1 MTTETFTV
9 SQVADWVGGDV
20 CGDGDRVLSGLA
32 PFDAAGPTDLTFA
45 LDEKR
50 LDAVADSQ
58 AGAVIVPAD
67 ADLDVSVSL
76 IRVEKVDHAIAALLA
91 QFAPPPDL
99 PEGVHPSAVIDPTAT
114 IGEEVAMG
122 PNVVIG
128 AGATIGPRTRICA
141 NVVIGKD
148 VRIGEDAIL
157 FAGAV
162 IETRCELG
170 SRVRVGPNAVVGS
183 EGFGYIQVD
192 GVHQRVEH
200 IGNAVLED
208 DVDLGACT
216 CIDRAK
222 FGSTRVARGSKLD
235 NLIQIAHN
243 VQVGPGSLL
252 AAQVGIAGSTKLGSY
267 VVIGGNAG
275 LKDNITIGDGV
286 QVAAFAA
293 VANHVGP
300 GLIVGGI
307 PARPAGVFHRIVVA
321 EAKLPQ
327 LIKRV
332 KALEAKVK
340 ELG

>member
-9 SQVADWVGGDV
+9 NQVAEWVGGDV
-20 CGDGDRVLSGLA
+20 CGDGDRALSGLA

-45 LDEKR
+45 MDAKR
-50 LDAVADSQ
+50 LDAVGDSQ
-58 AGAVIVPAD
+58 AGAVIVPAG
-67 ADLDVSVSL
+67 AELDVSVTL
-76 IRVEKVDHAIAALLA
+76 ILVGKVDHAIAALLA

-99 PEGVHPSAVIDPTAT
+99 PEGVHPSAAIDPTAT
-114 IGEEVAMG
+114 IGDEVAIG
-122 PNVVIG
+122 PNVAIG
-128 AGATIGPRTRICA
+128 AGTTVGPRTRLCA

-148 VRIGEDAIL
+148 VRIGEDCIV

-162 IETRCELG
+162 VETRCEVG
-170 SRVRVGPNAVVGS
+170 NRVRIGANAVVGS

-235 NLIQIAHN
+235 NLVQIAHN

-267 VVIGGNAG
+267 VVIGGNSG
-275 LKDNITIGDGV
+275 IKDNITIGDGA
-286 QVAAFAA
+286 QVSAFAA
-293 VANHVGP
+293 VANHVEP
-300 GLIVGGI
+300 GLVVGGI
-307 PARPAGVFHRIVVA
+307 PARPAGVFHRIVAA
-321 EAKLPQ
+321 EAKLPK
-327 LIKRV
+327 LIKRI
-332 KALEAKVK
+332 KALETKVEK
-340 ELG
+340 LG